1 MRARFTRYI
10 THLLQWRCFLPSQSY
25 SFMSSKS
32 ESNATN
38 SSVFERAVGGD
49 LARCR
54 QPRKAKQW
62 KTFTLIAI
70 CRIWTTSRG
79 TCFFN
84 RGRVLCPFVMM
95 CFVYPPALHAHF
107 TSCKRTWKRSLFA
120 ICRSWAT
127 VLANRFSAEASQLRQ
142 IASKLRVHIFLQD
155 VKCACSAG
163 GYTKHTFTKGH
174 NTSQLF

>member
-10 THLLQWRCFLPSQSY
+10 THLLQWRCCLPSQSY

-62 KTFTLIAI
+62 KTFTLIVI
-70 CRIWTTSRG
+70 CRIWTTLRG

-95 CFVYPPALHAHF
+95 FYVYPPALHAHF
-107 TSCKRTWKRSLFA
+107 TSCKRTWKRSLFT

-142 IASKLRVHIFLQD
+142 IASKLRFHASLQD
-155 VKCACSAG
+155 VQCTWSAG
-163 GYTKHTFTKGH
+163 GYTKNTFTKGH
-174 NTSQLF
+174 KTSQWF